1 MKHRALLLAAA
12 VLVSSCSTANLTD
25 RQIALA
31 QAGVGAA
38 EIALNVAEL
47 ELANRLS
54 DPDTPAWQLL
64 AAQQAADL
72 ARKELAKARVRL
84 ERIEAERAAA
94 KLAAAQ
100 AAPAI
105 QATASK

>member
-1 MKHRALLLAAA
+1 MKHLAILLSA
-12 VLVSSCSTANLTD
+12 VLVTSCATDNLSD
-25 RQIALA
+25 RQLYLA

-38 EIALNVAEL
+38 EIGLNVAEL
-47 ELANRLS
+47 ELANRLA

-64 AAQQAADL
+64 AAQQTAAL

-84 ERIEAERAAA
+84 EQAEAERAAA

-100 AAPAI
+100 RPPAI
-105 QATASK
+105 EVTAGK